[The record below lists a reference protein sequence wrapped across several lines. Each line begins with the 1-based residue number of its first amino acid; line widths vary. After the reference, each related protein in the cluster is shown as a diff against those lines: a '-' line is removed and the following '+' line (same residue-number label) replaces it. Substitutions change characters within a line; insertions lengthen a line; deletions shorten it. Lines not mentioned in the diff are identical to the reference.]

1 MLRGGGFVGSAGGKD
16 AIRCED
22 AKKQRC
28 KASLKILGYYGSRAL
43 RIIFKISGNLNVWDA
58 AATLPPHSNSL
69 PKGARGQK
77 DIPSLEGR
85 GSKGEGENDNQ
96 PSPHPSPIG
105 EGAICHPELCL
116 TAFAEIY
123 DFEHNVPMRAGSQE
137 IQTPG
142 SQPALDKMLK
152 HGGQSDVQHDI
163 NISLK
168 RTYRPNVLT
177 SYRLKRKAA
186 FTLAEVLI
194 TLGIIGVVAAITIPT
209 LISNHQKEVVGKR
222 LQKFYSTMQ
231 NAFNFAMIDH
241 GEMSYWEFPT
251 KQNDGDQMSKFAT
264 TYIFPYLKGVSQC
277 DTNSNP
283 ECFAY
288 GSEIF
293 DQGLPA
299 IYIFSDGSCFGM
311 NIGGSGVGAGNIHI
325 YYDYNCMQKPNI
337 YGKDVFDFII
347 RWVNNEYVFKAGG
360 YATVNKT
367 TREELLNFCKNADG
381 QDRGECSALIQFD
394 GWQVKDD
401 YPWL

>member
-1 MLRGGGFVGSAGGKD
+1 MYAGRLFTLK
-16 AIRCED
+16 
-22 AKKQRC
+22 
-28 KASLKILGYYGSRAL
+28 SLS
-43 RIIFKISGNLNVWDA
+43 SNPP
-58 AATLPPHSNSL
+58 TLLSPQIAPLSNSL

-85 GSKGEGENDNQ
+85 GSKVEGENDNQ
-96 PSPHPSPIG
+96 PSPQPSPIG
-105 EGAICHPELCL
+105 DGAICHPEL
-116 TAFAEIY
+116 
-123 DFEHNVPMRAGSQE
+123 VSGSQE
-137 IQTPG
+137 MQ
-142 SQPALDKMLK
+142 K
-152 HGGQSDVQHDI
+152 HRGQSDVQKILKPVQDDRTNHPLSQSLPRGTEAEKLTSLFTLHS
-163 NISLK
+163 SLK

-251 KQNDGDQMSKFAT
+251 KQNDGDQMSKFAK

-311 NIGGSGVGAGNIHI
+311 NIGGSGIGAGNIHI

-367 TREELLNFCKNADG
+367 TREELLNYCKNA
-381 QDRGECSALIQFD
+381 QNKSRGECASLIQFD

>member
-1 MLRGGGFVGSAGGKD
+1 MWRITWSRLLRGGGVVGSAGGED
-16 AIRCED
+16 AARCED

-105 EGAICHPELCL
+105 EGAICHPELVSASL
-116 TAFAEIY
+116 EIPKQVR
-123 DFEHNVPMRAGSQE
+123 DDMFNF
-137 IQTPG
+137 
-142 SQPALDKMLK
+142 
-152 HGGQSDVQHDI
+152 
-163 NISLK
+163 LK
-168 RTYRPNVLT
+168 RTYSLINLFTYSP
-177 SYRLKRKAA
+177 RKCAA

-337 YGKDVFDFII
+337 YGKDVFDYII

>member
-1 MLRGGGFVGSAGGKD
+1 MLRGGGTPQLNRSQEARRSRSQSISVILNLFQDLLTGGKD
-16 AIRCED
+16 AKRH
-22 AKKQRC
+22 RC
-28 KASLKILGYYGSRAL
+28 KAS
-43 RIIFKISGNLNVWDA
+43 IINN
-58 AATLPPHSNSL
+58 NSL
-69 PKGARGQK
+69 SPCERAEFQC
-77 DIPSLEGR
+77 EN
-85 GSKGEGENDNQ
+85 GSSNIRNSGEGENR
-96 PSPHPSPIG
+96 
-105 EGAICHPELCL
+105 
-116 TAFAEIY
+116 TY
-123 DFEHNVPMRAGSQE
+123 R
-137 IQTPG
+137 
-142 SQPALDKMLK
+142 LK
-152 HGGQSDVQHDI
+152 HKLTSHFTLHP
-163 NISLK
+163 SLK

-177 SYRLKRKAA
+177 SYRLKRNAA

-283 ECFAY
+283 ECFSY

-367 TREELLNFCKNADG
+367 TREELLNYCKNA
-381 QDRGECSALIQFD
+381 QNRSRGECASLIQFD

>member
-1 MLRGGGFVGSAGGKD
+1 MFRGGDTVGSAEGKD

-85 GSKGEGENDNQ
+85 GSKWEGENDNQ
-96 PSPHPSPIG
+96 PSPQPSPIG
-105 EGAICHPELCL
+105 EGAICHPELVSASL
-116 TAFAEIY
+116 EIPKQVR
-123 DFEHNVPMRAGSQE
+123 DDMFNF
-137 IQTPG
+137 
-142 SQPALDKMLK
+142 
-152 HGGQSDVQHDI
+152 
-163 NISLK
+163 LK
-168 RTYRPNVLT
+168 RTYSLINLFTYSP
-177 SYRLKRKAA
+177 RKCAA

-283 ECFAY
+283 ECFSY

-367 TREELLNFCKNADG
+367 TREELLNYCKNA
-381 QDRGECSALIQFD
+381 QNRSRGECASLIQFD